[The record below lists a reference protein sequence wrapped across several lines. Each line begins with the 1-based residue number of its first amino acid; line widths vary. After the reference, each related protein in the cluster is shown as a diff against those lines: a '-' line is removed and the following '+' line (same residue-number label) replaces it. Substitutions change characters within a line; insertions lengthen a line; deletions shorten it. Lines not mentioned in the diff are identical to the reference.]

1 MRLSRRVPSSRGEE
15 SYAEKLYAIQASKA
29 SLQQRSSVGGRSRP
43 SGNLTP
49 ALSGRH
55 SGTSRGSSSRS
66 AAMID
71 ACVSLRHGFST
82 TPHTSSPSQSS
93 TSVTSG
99 VSRQWSTASST
110 ELRRARAVDVC
121 QTPAPGDVRHSRA
134 THIKCCVADDS
145 CVPDGSDEGTLLSH
159 ASTFSDFRSSTST
172 DCSLTGGTSSERRWP
187 EGGIGWR
194 CSTSD
199 PDLPTNGTTRTAS
212 GSRSRIFVVERSAVF
227 KPAGDIGPDVEPHT
241 SSEFTR
247 LSQRS
252 QFSNRRSVPFMKS
265 AAAESRAER
274 RRSPD
279 AVPLCTA
286 RSFRAASAP
295 ALLTTSFGLQVSS
308 SKSRTPSTR
317 RSRSQAVSPGPPAR
331 VPLRPER
338 DTDEPR
344 NPTGKRRRSSRSQKS
359 ERAPLSFLFRS
370 C

>member
-121 QTPAPGDVRHSRA
+121 QTPAPGSHQRACTLATMLWWEDAEERHVLEFF
-134 THIKCCVADDS
+134 K
-145 CVPDGSDEGTLLSH
+145 EGLH
-159 ASTFSDFRSSTST
+159 
-172 DCSLTGGTSSERRWP
+172 
-187 EGGIGWR
+187 
-194 CSTSD
+194 
-199 PDLPTNGTTRTAS
+199 
-212 GSRSRIFVVERSAVF
+212 
-227 KPAGDIGPDVEPHT
+227 
-241 SSEFTR
+241 
-247 LSQRS
+247 SQA
-252 QFSNRRSVPFMKS
+252 M
-265 AAAESRAER
+265 ESRMVNCLWHVCQA
-274 RRSPD
+274 
-279 AVPLCTA
+279 
-286 RSFRAASAP
+286 
-295 ALLTTSFGLQVSS
+295 TSG
-308 SKSRTPSTR
+308 RT
-317 RSRSQAVSPGPPAR
+317 
-331 VPLRPER
+331 
-338 DTDEPR
+338 
-344 NPTGKRRRSSRSQKS
+344 
-359 ERAPLSFLFRS
+359 
-370 C
+370 